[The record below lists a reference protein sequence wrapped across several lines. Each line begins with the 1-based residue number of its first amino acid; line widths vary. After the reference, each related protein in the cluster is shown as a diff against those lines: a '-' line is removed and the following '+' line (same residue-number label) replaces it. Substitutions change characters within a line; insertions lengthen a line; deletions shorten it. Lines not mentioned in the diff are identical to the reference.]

1 MILQAL
7 LLGVLLALAFLSRK
21 VRAYAVALAF
31 SVVATGGSELAQE
44 FLTPPTDDPV
54 LFYKIPSY
62 ADAFV
67 FSAIAVLMISERL
80 KVWTACLCAIA
91 LATATYGAWFWWAYY
106 LGVSVDPY
114 YVPVFQGLFLIS
126 VAILGFAGGNDV
138 FERVG
143 SFLDNLRNVLVRPS
157 RLGWAR
163 HFHCIAPDPAAAVLE
178 KRA

>member
-7 LLGVLLALAFLSRK
+7 LSGVLLALILFSRR
-21 VRAYAVALAF
+21 VRAYAIALLA
-31 SVVATGGSELAQE
+31 SVLVTAGAELAQD
-44 FLTPPTDDPV
+44 FLVAPTSDPA

-67 FSAIAVLMISERL
+67 FSAIAVLMVSERL
-80 KVWTACLCAIA
+80 KWWTVTLCAIA
-91 LATATYGAWFWWAYY
+91 FATATYGAWFWWAYY

-126 VAILGFAGGNDV
+126 VAVVVFAGGNDV
-138 FERVG
+138 IERVG
-143 SFLDNLRNVLVRPS
+143 SLLASLRDVLVRPS
-157 RLGWAR
+157 GFGGAR
-163 HFHCIAPDPAAAVLE
+163 PVHRKAVLE

>member
-1 MILQAL
+1 VILQAL
-7 LLGVLLALAFLSRK
+7 LLGVLLALALLSRR

-31 SVVATGGSELAQE
+31 SVVVTMGAEIAQD
-44 FLTPPTDDPV
+44 FLTPPSDDPV

-67 FSAIAVLMISERL
+67 FSAIAVLMVSERL
-80 KVWTACLCAIA
+80 KWWTVALCGIA
-91 LATATYGAWFWWAYY
+91 FATATYGAWFWWAYY

-126 VAILGFAGGNDV
+126 VAILVFAGGNDV

-143 SFLDNLRNVLVRPS
+143 SFLASLRDVLVRPS

-163 HFHCIAPDPAAAVLE
+163 PVHRKAVLE